1 VKNAVDPLSNS
12 LRDLA
17 IDHNLINY
25 DIWTETGR
33 SEVEQQEF
41 KDGLIKYYSR
51 GGFFARNQVQC
62 MMTNE
67 WHRRDHVIAEHIW
80 KHKMH
85 GNGLHKFNLERKDA
99 GSPRNGI
106 LMLKDIEDA
115 FTVKHVCIVY
125 NSLRRVFKIKVLN
138 PNIFDTVINHSTK
151 TFRDIH
157 DTKLCHPKKKFPFR
171 RLLSFHARCAHKV
184 AREKGWITDV
194 EESLFRPFHD
204 LSDTASV
211 PALD

>member
-1 VKNAVDPLSNS
+1 MRELS
-12 LRDLA
+12 
-17 IDHNLINY
+17 IDHNLNNY

-41 KDGLIKYYSR
+41 KNGMIKFYNR
-51 GGFFARNQVQC
+51 GGFFNRNQVQC

-106 LMLKDIEDA
+106 LMLKDVED
-115 FTVKHVCIVY
+115 
-125 NSLRRVFKIKVLN
+125 
-138 PNIFDTVINHSTK
+138 
-151 TFRDIH
+151 
-157 DTKLCHPKKKFPFR
+157 
-171 RLLSFHARCAHKV
+171 
-184 AREKGWITDV
+184 
-194 EESLFRPFHD
+194 
-204 LSDTASV
+204 
-211 PALD
+211 